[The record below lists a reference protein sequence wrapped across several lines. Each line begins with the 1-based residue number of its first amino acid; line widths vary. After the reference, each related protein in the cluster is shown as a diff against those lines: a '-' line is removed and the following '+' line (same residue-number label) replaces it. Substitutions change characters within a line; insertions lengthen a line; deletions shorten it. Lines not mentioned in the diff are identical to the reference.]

1 VIVLNSRVVRI
12 AVASV
17 LSGLLIGI
25 VGGGFQRLLTVADSL
40 RGALI
45 LRAHAWP
52 HFGWLVPVALG
63 LVGAALARLLVVHFS
78 PEAEGSGVQRVEAFY
93 RGDITPATIA
103 VLPVKFFGG
112 ILAMGCGLALGREG
126 PTVQMGSTLAA
137 VVSRFLLKRDDET
150 KMVDAAGAGAGLAVA
165 FNAPMSGAI
174 FVFEELTTSFNP
186 YLLVAATGAA
196 TIAVVVLRGVF
207 GDQFDFVVK
216 QVSPTTIWRMW
227 PFAVLGMLIGVVGAL
242 YNRIIILLLR
252 ISDRSVKLNS
262 VQRAA
267 VIGAVIGIL
276 AWFAPTLVGGG
287 DNLTQAILS
296 SSLTLRALAG
306 IFVLRFFV
314 GPFSYA
320 AGAPGGLFAPML
332 VLGASFGALF
342 GELMS
347 RFDPGLGVTPLA
359 CAVIGMGT
367 LFSACVRAPLTGAVL
382 TVEMTGRGD
391 LTLALLGASMVA
403 IVVAM
408 LLESKPIYESLT
420 RRMIEQQTAAKK
432 KTQVTLVSP
441 TPETDIQA
449 DRAP

>member
-12 AVASV
+12 AIASV

-25 VGGGFQRLLTVADSL
+25 VGGGFQLLLGVANSL

-45 LRAHAWP
+45 ARAHAWP
-52 HFGWLVPVALG
+52 HAGWVAPVGLG
-63 LVGAALARLLVVHFS
+63 LAGAALARLLVVHFS

-93 RGDITPATIA
+93 RGDIEPATIS

-112 ILAMGCGLALGREG
+112 IVAIGCGLALGREG
-126 PTVQMGSTLAA
+126 PTVQMGSSLAA
-137 VVSRFLLKRDDET
+137 LVSRCLLKRDDDA

-174 FVFEELTTSFNP
+174 FVFEELTSTFSP
-186 YLLVAATGAA
+186 YLLVAATAAA
-196 TIAVVVLRGVF
+196 TIAVVVLRLVF

-216 QVSPTTIWRMW
+216 QISLTTIWRIW
-227 PFAVLGMLIGVVGAL
+227 PFAVLGMLIGVVGAF

-252 ISDRSVKLNS
+252 ISDGYVKPKSVY
-262 VQRAA
+262 RAA
-267 VIGAVIGIL
+267 VIGAVVGII

-296 SSLTLRALAG
+296 SSLTVRAVAA
-306 IFVLRFFV
+306 IFVLRFFI

-342 GELMS
+342 GQLMN
-347 RFDPGLGVTPLA
+347 RFDPSLGVNPLA
-359 CAVIGMGT
+359 CALIGMGT
-367 LFSACVRAPLTGAVL
+367 LFSACVRAPLTGTVL

-391 LTLALLGASMVA
+391 LTLGLLGASAVA

-408 LLESKPIYESLT
+408 FLGSEPIYDSLK
-420 RRMIEQQTAAKK
+420 RRTIERQTSTNT
-432 KTQVTLVSP
+432 KTQVSHY
-441 TPETDIQA
+441 A
-449 DRAP
+449 SNA

>member
-1 VIVLNSRVVRI
+1 MIVLNSRVVRI
-12 AVASV
+12 AGAGV

-25 VGGGFQRLLTVADSL
+25 VGGGFQLLLHAADWL
-40 RGALI
+40 RGTLI
-45 LRAHAWP
+45 ARAHAWP
-52 HFGWLVPVALG
+52 HVGWLVPVGLG
-63 LVGAALARLLVVHFS
+63 LAGAALARLLVVRFS

-93 RGDITPATIA
+93 SGDIKPATLS

-137 VVSRFLLKRDDET
+137 LVSHFLVKKDDEA
-150 KMVDAAGAGAGLAVA
+150 KLVDAAGAGAGLATA

-174 FVFEELTTSFNP
+174 FVFEELTSSFNP

-196 TIAVVVLRGVF
+196 TTAVAVSRLVF
-207 GDQFDFVVK
+207 GDQFDFTVK
-216 QVSPTTIWRMW
+216 LVSLTTLWREW
-227 PFAVLGMLIGVVGAL
+227 PFAVLGILIGVLGPL

-252 ISDRSVKLNS
+252 IGDNSVKLNS

-267 VIGAVIGIL
+267 VIGAVIGMI

-296 SSLTLRALAG
+296 SSLTIRALTI
-306 IFVLRFFV
+306 IFVLRFFI
-314 GPFSYA
+314 GPLSYA

-342 GELMS
+342 GQLMNHLE
-347 RFDPGLGVTPLA
+347 PGLGVTPLA
-359 CAVIGMGT
+359 CAVVGMGT
-367 LFSACVRAPLTGAVL
+367 LFSACVRAPLTGTL
-382 TVEMTGRGD
+382 LSVEMTGRGD
-391 LTLALLGASMVA
+391 LTLGILGASMVA

-408 LLESKPIYESLT
+408 WLENEPIYESLK
-420 RRMIEQQTAAKK
+420 RRMIEQQTRPNERNVL
-432 KTQVTLVSP
+432 VTEGSP
-441 TPETDIQA
+441 RSES
-449 DRAP
+449 